1 MSKINSKQRAI
12 IIGLTILGCLLIL
25 FFGLRALRAF
35 QKFDGR
41 VPHQDF
47 PEKLET
53 DVERVR
59 DWMTIPFIS
68 RMYGVPEPIL
78 YDALGISPE
87 GNHKKSLRDLNQE
100 YFPETD
106 GVVIQLIK
114 AALLAN
120 QKPPTPVPPLTAVPP
135 LTPVPPLTEIPAPTP

>member
-1 MSKINSKQRAI
+1 MSFKINSKQRAI

-25 FFGLRALRAF
+25 IFGLRSLRAF
-35 QKFDGR
+35 QKFDGH
-41 VPHQDF
+41 VPNNNF

-78 YDALGISPE
+78 YEAVGISGQ
-87 GNHKKSLRDLNQE
+87 GNDKKSLEDLNEE
-100 YFPETD
+100 YFPETE
-106 GVVIQLIK
+106 GLVIQLVK
-114 AALLAN
+114 ASLLAN
-120 QKPPTPVPPLTAVPP
+120 QRPPLPPT
-135 LTPVPPLTEIPAPTP
+135 APSP

>member
-1 MSKINSKQRAI
+1 MHKINKKQRAI

-25 FFGLRALRAF
+25 FFGLRSLRAF

-41 VPHQDF
+41 VPHNNF
-47 PEKLET
+47 PEKIET

-59 DWMTIPFIS
+59 DWMTIPFIA

-78 YDALGISPE
+78 YKALEIPAQ
-87 GNHKKSLRDLNQE
+87 GNDKKSLRDLNEE
-100 YFPETD
+100 YFPETE

-114 AALLAN
+114 AVLLAN
-120 QKPPTPVPPLTAVPP
+120 QSPPTPIPPLTAIPP
-135 LTPVPPLTEIPAPTP
+135 ATAIP